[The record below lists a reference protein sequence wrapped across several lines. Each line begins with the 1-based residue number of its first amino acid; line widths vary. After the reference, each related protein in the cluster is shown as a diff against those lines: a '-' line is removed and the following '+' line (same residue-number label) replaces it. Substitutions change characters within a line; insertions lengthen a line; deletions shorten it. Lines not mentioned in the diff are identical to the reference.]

1 MNKPLLIEI
10 GVEELPAIP
19 FLKELKNIKKK
30 WSDILDKNKLSCEF
44 EFFYTPRKLVL
55 WHKTFTL
62 SQEDTCVEMFGAP
75 ISIAYKDGKATGAA
89 LGFAKKCGVD
99 LNALETKKMPK
110 GEVLYFKQE
119 KKGLLS
125 KDLLNDMI
133 NEFISSLNFGKTMRW
148 ANRKDSFIR
157 PIRNLAILLG
167 DEVINATLF
176 GVKSSNNTYV
186 HRMVS
191 FKPLSINDGN
201 DYFKILEDGAIILNQ
216 TQRKELILEQIKQI
230 ENKHNITVE
239 LDKTLLDE
247 IVCITEYPTA
257 LVGSFDEAFLELPKE
272 VIITSM
278 KEHQRYFAVYK
289 NDILTNNF
297 IVVSN
302 AKTQDFSLIIAG
314 NEKVLKPRLADA
326 MFFYKND
333 LKTGLNNEGLKKV
346 LFVDGLGSMYEKL
359 QREDKIAQYLAKIYK
374 IEDITLLSKAVFL
387 SKADLMS
394 EMVYEFTELQGLMAY
409 YYAKGAGEEKEVY
422 IALKEQYLPDA
433 KDAQLPTS
441 VFSSIVALSYK
452 LDTLMGLFSIN
463 KIPTGSKDPFAL
475 RRAALGIVK
484 ICIAHNL
491 EFNLSNLIDTLGS
504 SYKGLDKKLLL
515 DFFNERLFTIF
526 DVNPSVLKAVLKSG
540 ELDILNISKKINA
553 LNPVVLDPLF
563 KKYSSTFKRLANI
576 IKDINTN
583 EHLKLDENLFEDE
596 AEKTLYKKY
605 TQITNMKFK
614 TYEEE
619 LEALFALKP
628 YLDDFFDKVFVNHEN
643 QEIKINRK
651 NLIAM
656 IYNAFRNIADIKE
669 ITV

>member
-1 MNKPLLIEI
+1 MNKTLLIEI

-30 WSDILDKNKLSCEF
+30 WSNILDTNKLACEF
-44 EFFYTPRKLVL
+44 EFYYTPRKLVL
-55 WHKTFTL
+55 WHKEFAI
-62 SQEDTCVEMFGAP
+62 SQENTSVEMFGAP
-75 ISIAYKDGKATGAA
+75 LNIAYKDGKATGAA

-99 LNALETKKMPK
+99 VNALETKKMPK
-110 GEVLYFKQE
+110 GDVLYFKKE

-133 NEFISSLNFGKTMRW
+133 NEFVSSLNFGKTMRW
-148 ANRKDSFIR
+148 TNRKDSFIR
-157 PIRNLAILLG
+157 PIRSLAILLG

-176 GVKSSNNTYV
+176 GIKSSNKTYV

-191 FKPLSINDGN
+191 YKPFSIKDGN
-201 DYFKILEDGAIILNQ
+201 DYFNILKNNAIILDQ
-216 TQRKELILEQIKQI
+216 KERKELILKQIKQL
-230 ENKHNITVE
+230 ETKHNITVE
-239 LDKTLLDE
+239 LDNTLLDE

-257 LVGSFDEAFLELPKE
+257 QVGSFDEAFLELPIE

-278 KEHQRYFAVYK
+278 KEHQRYFAVYI

-314 NEKVLKPRLADA
+314 NERVLKPRLADS

-346 LFVDGLGSMYEKL
+346 LFVDGLGSMYDKL

-374 IEDITLLSKAVFL
+374 IENSTLLRKAVFL

-409 YYAKGAGEEKEVY
+409 YYAKQAGEEKEVY
-422 IALKEQYLPDA
+422 MALKEQYLPDA
-433 KDAQLPTS
+433 KDSKLPSS

-452 LDTLMGLFSIN
+452 LDNLMGLFSIN
-463 KIPTGSKDPFAL
+463 KIPTGSKDPFGL

-484 ICIAHNL
+484 ICIKHNL
-491 EFNLSNLIDTLGS
+491 KFNLSNLIDNLGS

-553 LNPVVLDPLF
+553 LNPIVLDTDF

-583 EHLKLDENLFEDE
+583 EHLILDEELFVDE
-596 AEKTLYKKY
+596 AEKILYKKY
-605 TQITNMKFK
+605 IQITNMKFK
-614 TYEEE
+614 IYEEE
-619 LEALFALKP
+619 LEALFSLKP
-628 YLDDFFDKVFVNHEN
+628 YLDDFFDNVFVNHEN
-643 QEIKINRK
+643 KNIKINRK

-656 IYNAFRNIADIKE
+656 IYVAFRNIADIKE
-669 ITV
+669 ITI